1 MPLACRYAV
10 ALGDTALNHEPL
22 TVPFTVSAPG
32 RVNLI
37 GEHVDYND
45 GFVLPMAIERHVSIR
60 VRPRADRLATL
71 ATERD
76 PRPVTLDLAGPIHPR
91 ERHWSNYPAGVI
103 EGYRRRGF
111 EPPGFDAVVS
121 ATLPA
126 GGGLSSSAA
135 LEVATATAIEA
146 LCGRSLPPDEKALV
160 CQAAEHEFA
169 GVPCGIMD
177 QFAVCHGRAGHA
189 LLLDCRTRRIL
200 PVPLG
205 DAVRVLVFDS
215 GVKHALADGEYAKRR
230 EECASAAVLLGVAS
244 LRDVTPA
251 ELERGAARLPPT
263 ELARARH
270 VVGEIARVPAF
281 VTALGSGDLVTAG
294 RLMHGSHRSLSADY
308 AVSCDEL
315 DRIVE
320 LSRAI
325 PGVVGCRMT
334 GGGFGGCAV
343 ALVEA
348 ARAEAAGRALHD
360 AYLDATGI
368 DAAWFLTGAAGGPGV
383 SLG

>member
-1 MPLACRYAV
+1 MKHAPV
-10 ALGDTALNHEPL
+10 

-60 VRPRADRLATL
+60 VRPRADEKVTL

-76 PRPVTLDLAGPIHPR
+76 PRPVTLDLAGPIDPR

-103 EGYRRRGF
+103 EGFRRRGF
-111 EPPGFDAVVS
+111 AIPGFDATIS

-146 LCGRSLPPDEKALV
+146 LCGRSLPPDEKALL
-160 CQAAEHEFA
+160 CQAAEHQFA
-169 GVPCGIMD
+169 QVPCGIMD
-177 QFAVCHGRAGHA
+177 QFAVCHGVAGHA
-189 LLLDCRTRRIL
+189 LLLDCRSRAIR

-215 GVKHALADGEYAKRR
+215 GVKHSLADGEYAKRR
-230 EECASAAVLLGVAS
+230 AECASAAAHLGVGS
-244 LRDVTPA
+244 LRDLTPA
-251 ELERGAARLPPT
+251 GLERGATRLPAT

-281 VTALGSGDLVTAG
+281 VAALGSGDLATAG
-294 RLMHGSHRSLSADY
+294 RLMHESHRSLSVDY
-308 AVSCDEL
+308 AVSCVEL

-320 LSRAI
+320 LSRGI

-348 ARAEAAGRALHD
+348 GLAEAAGRALHD
-360 AYLDATGI
+360 TYADVTGI
-368 DAAWFLTGAAGGPGV
+368 DAAWFLTAAAAGPRVCTDAAGV
-383 SLG
+383 GIL

>member
-1 MPLACRYAV
+1 MADVPV
-10 ALGDTALNHEPL
+10 
-22 TVPFTVSAPG
+22 TVPFTVTAPG

-60 VRPRADRLATL
+60 VRPRADRIVTL
-71 ATERD
+71 VTARD
-76 PRPVTLDLAGPIHPR
+76 PGPVTLDLDGSIVPR

-111 EPPGFDAVVS
+111 TPPGFDAVIS

-135 LEVATATAIEA
+135 LEVATATAVEA
-146 LCGRSLPPDEKALV
+146 LCGRSLPTDEKALL

-169 GVPCGIMD
+169 RVPCGIMD
-177 QFAVCHGRAGHA
+177 QFAVCHGRRGHA
-189 LLLDCRTRRIL
+189 LLLDCRSRRIL

-205 DAVRVLVFDS
+205 DALRVLVFDS

-230 EECASAAVLLGVAS
+230 AECASVAELLGVGS
-244 LRDVTPA
+244 LRDVGPA
-251 ELERGAARLPPT
+251 DLDRAAGSMPATALS
-263 ELARARH
+263 RARH

-281 VTALGSGDLVTAG
+281 VTALERGDLASAG
-294 RLMHGSHRSLSADY
+294 RLMEESHRSLSADY
-308 AVSCDEL
+308 AVSCAEL
-315 DRIVE
+315 DAIVE
-320 LSRAI
+320 LSRGV

-343 ALVEA
+343 ALVDA
-348 ARAEAAGRALHD
+348 GRAEAAGAALHE
-360 AYLDATGI
+360 AYRAATGI
-368 DAAWFLTGAAGGPGV
+368 DAVWFLTAAAGGPV
-383 SLG
+383 VRLP

>member
-1 MPLACRYAV
+1 MANAPV
-10 ALGDTALNHEPL
+10 
-22 TVPFTVSAPG
+22 TVPFTVAAPG

-60 VRPRADRLATL
+60 VHPRADRLVTL
-71 ATERD
+71 ATRRD
-76 PRPVTLDLAGPIHPR
+76 PEPLTLDLAEPIVPR
-91 ERHWSNYPAGVI
+91 ARHWSNYPAGVI

-111 EPPGFDAVVS
+111 DPPGFDAVIS

-146 LCGRSLPPDEKALV
+146 LCGRSLPAGEKALL
-160 CQAAEHEFA
+160 CQWAEHEFA
-169 GVPCGIMD
+169 RVPCGIMD

-189 LLLDCRTRRIL
+189 LLLDCRSREIR
-200 PVPLG
+200 PVAIG
-205 DAVRVLVFDS
+205 DTLRVLVFDS

-230 EECASAAVLLGVAS
+230 AECASAARTLGVGS
-244 LRDVTPA
+244 LRDVSPGD
-251 ELERGAARLPPT
+251 LERLAHRLPPT
-263 ELARARH
+263 EMARARH

-281 VTALGSGDLVTAG
+281 VKALRAGDVTSAG
-294 RLMHGSHRSLSADY
+294 RLMDESHRSLSGDY
-308 AVSCDEL
+308 AVSCPEL

-320 LSRAI
+320 LARAI
-325 PGVVGCRMT
+325 PGVIGCRMT

-348 ARAEAAGRALHD
+348 GRAESAGAMLHD
-360 AYLDATGI
+360 AYRAATGI
-368 DAAWFLTGAAGGPGV
+368 DAAWFFTEAAGGPTV
-383 SLG
+383 TAP

>member
-1 MPLACRYAV
+1 MLAAEETLSV
-10 ALGDTALNHEPL
+10 SIEPV

-45 GFVLPMAIERHVSIR
+45 GFVLPMAIERQVSIH
-60 VRPRADRLATL
+60 VRPRSDRLVTL
-71 ATERD
+71 ETERD
-76 PRPVTLDLAGPIHPR
+76 PRPVSLDLAGEIVPR
-91 ERHWSNYPAGVI
+91 GRHWSNYPAGVI
-103 EGYRRRGF
+103 EGYRRKGF
-111 EPPGFDAVVS
+111 DLPGFDARIS

-135 LEVATATAIEA
+135 VEVATATAIEA
-146 LCGRSLPPDEKALV
+146 LCGRSLPPDEKALL
-160 CQAAEHEFA
+160 CQAAEHAFA

-189 LLLDCRTRRIL
+189 LLLDCRTRAIR

-205 DAVRVLVFDS
+205 DDVRVLVFDS

-230 EECASAAVLLGVAS
+230 AECAAAARRLGVGS
-244 LRDVTPA
+244 LRDVDLA
-251 ELERGAARLPPT
+251 GVEAAAATMPET

-281 VTALGSGDLVTAG
+281 VAALAAGDKATAG
-294 RLMHGSHRSLSADY
+294 RLMHESHRSLSADY
-308 AVSCDEL
+308 AVSCPEL

-320 LSRAI
+320 LSLGV
-325 PGVVGCRMT
+325 PGVIGCRMT

-348 ARAEAAGRALHD
+348 AHAEAAGRSLHD
-360 AYLDATGI
+360 AYLAATGI
-368 DAAWFLTGAAGGPGV
+368 DAAWFLTDAAAGPSV
-383 SLG
+383 RLG